1 MKVKLYYLFLVNL
14 IFYTVER
21 LFFKVRYI
29 FKYPSDEKAMDSLRY
44 YAKFYPKMESIEDTI
59 EEIVNNRKSI
69 SRFGDGEYSLVLY
82 RNIGF
87 QTKSLRI
94 AFRMFEI
101 LKGKSNPNCLVGIIV
116 PVLNQG
122 PLGQYSLRY
131 MYENNIHILRMFT
144 DKKYYSARIS
154 REMTKESV
162 VKLQN
167 AWLNR
172 NVIFVSGKNS
182 RFDVNHKIF
191 KGVKTKVS
199 IWTLPVNAWGE
210 YEKVI
215 DKVKDESKK
224 LDDPLVICA
233 IGPTATV
240 LAYDLSNIG
249 IQCLDLGHI
258 TNCYDRVFDNA
269 AKPED
274 LSLEIN

>member
-1 MKVKLYYLFLVNL
+1 MKLKLYYLFIVNL
-14 IFYTVER
+14 IFYSLER
-21 LFFKVRYI
+21 FFFKIRWI
-29 FKYPSDEKAMDSLRY
+29 FNYPSDEKVMDSLHY
-44 YAKFYPKMESIEDTI
+44 YAKLYPKMESIEDTI

-82 RNIGF
+82 RNISF
-87 QTKSLRI
+87 QTKSLSL

-101 LKGKSNPNCLVGIIV
+101 LKEKSNPNCLVGIIV

-131 MYENNIHILRMFT
+131 LYENNIHILRMFT
-144 DKKYYSARIS
+144 NKKYYSARIS

-191 KGVKTKVS
+191 DGVKAKVS
-199 IWTLPVNAWGE
+199 IWTLPVNAWSE
-210 YEKVI
+210 YQKVLNEVI
-215 DKVKDESKK
+215 SESKK
-224 LDDPLVICA
+224 IDDPLVICS

-240 LAYDLSNIG
+240 MAYDLSSIG

-258 TNCYDRVFDNA
+258 TNCYDRVFENA

-274 LSLEIN
+274 LSLEIK